1 MKTVQLMKRL
11 VCIVMLLGITN
22 SGFSQNKDLPN
33 VVILATGGTIAGTAE
48 GGNQAGYTAGQ
59 LGINTMIDAAPGIKE
74 LANVTGEQISNVGSQ
89 DMSIDIWLK
98 LANRI
103 NILLASNDVD
113 GIVITHGTD
122 TQEETAYFLSLVVN
136 SDKPIVTTGA
146 MRPATALS
154 AEGPLNLY
162 NAVAV
167 AASPQSK
174 GHGVTLV
181 MNDQIHAAHDV
192 TKFNTTAVQ
201 SFMSPVEGQIGSVLY
216 GEVEFFRKP
225 YSIHTTQSEF
235 SVKGINSLPRVD
247 IIYAYAD
254 MPADL
259 LQHSIDAGA
268 KGIVIAGVGN
278 GNMNAATLAAA
289 KKATDKG
296 IVVVRSTRVPLG
308 DVLRNAEVNDDEYNT
323 IVSDELNPAKAR
335 VLLMLTLLKDRSLSE
350 IQNIFFNY

>member
-1 MKTVQLMKRL
+1 MKTLKL
-11 VCIVMLLGITN
+11 FTTTLLFTFILSIG
-22 SGFSQNKDLPN
+22 SSAFAQNKNLPN
-33 VVILATGGTIAGTAE
+33 VVILATGGTIAGTAD
-48 GGNQAGYTAGQ
+48 GSNQAGYTAGQ
-59 LGINTMIDAAPGIKE
+59 LGINTMIDAVPGIKA
-74 LANVTGEQISNVGSQ
+74 LANITGEQISNVGSQ

-103 NILLASNDVD
+103 NTLLASNDVD

-122 TQEETAYFLSLVVN
+122 TQEETAYFLSLVVK
-136 SDKPIVTTGA
+136 SDKPVVTTGS
-146 MRPATALS
+146 MRPSTALS

-167 AASPQSK
+167 AASPLSK
-174 GHGVTLV
+174 GHGVSLV

-192 TKFNTTAVQ
+192 TKVNTTAVQ
-201 SFMSPVEGQIGSVLY
+201 SFMSLIEGQIGSVLY
-216 GEVEFFRKP
+216 GDVEYFRKP
-225 YSIHTTQSEF
+225 YSIHTTKSEF
-235 SVKGINSLPRVD
+235 SVNGLTSLPRVD
-247 IIYAYAD
+247 IIYGYAD

-259 LQHSIDAGA
+259 VQHSIDAGA

-278 GNMNAATLAAA
+278 GNMNAATLKAV

-335 VLLMLTLLKDRSLSE
+335 VLLMLTLLKKRDLGE
-350 IQNIFFNY
+350 VQTLFFNY

>member
-1 MKTVQLMKRL
+1 MRTFKSIRRTFLYL
-11 VCIVMLLGITN
+11 FLISLTLN
-22 SGFSQNKDLPN
+22 SFAQNKELPN

-59 LGINTMIDAAPGIKE
+59 LGIHTMIDAAPGIKK
-74 LANVTGEQISNVGSQ
+74 LANITGEQISNVGSQ
-89 DMSIDIWLK
+89 DMTIDIWLN
-98 LANRI
+98 LATKVNT
-103 NILLASNDVD
+103 LLASNDVD

-122 TQEETAYFLSLVVN
+122 TQEETAYFLSLVVK
-136 SDKPIVTTGA
+136 SDKPVVTTGA

-167 AASPQSK
+167 AANPASI
-174 GHGVTLV
+174 GHGVTVV
-181 MNDQIHAAHDV
+181 MNDQIHAAHEV
-192 TKFNTTAVQ
+192 TKVSTTAVQ

-216 GEVEFFRKP
+216 GEVEYFRKP
-225 YSIHTTQSEF
+225 YSIHTTKSEF
-235 SVKGINSLPRVD
+235 SVKGVKALPRVD
-247 IIYAYAD
+247 IIYAYTN

-259 LQHSIDAGA
+259 VQHSIDAGA

-278 GNMNAATLAAA
+278 GNMNNETLQAV

-296 IVVVRSTRVPLG
+296 IIVVRSTKVPLG

-323 IVSDELNPAKAR
+323 IASDELNPAKAR
-335 VLLMLTLLKDRSLSE
+335 VLLMLTLLKERDLTE
-350 IQNIFFNY
+350 IQQLFFDY